1 MTLLAAITAA
11 LEGFSATAKAF
22 PLWLAWKLTK
32 DCEQLT
38 ERIIQYEKAGNP
50 ADRSAA
56 DRLRSSLTYR
66 RKLHAALLA
75 GYARNLGG
83 NDDPDETRSLSRPS

>member
-1 MTLLAAITAA
+1 MTLLAAITAV

-75 GYARNLGG
+75 GYAG
-83 NDDPDETRSLSRPS
+83 NPVRDSDPYKDGHL

>member
-50 ADRSAA
+50 ADRSIA
-56 DRLRSSLTYR
+56 DRLRSALTYR

-75 GYARNLGG
+75 GHTRNPVR
-83 NDDPDETRSLSRPS
+83 DSDPDKDGHL